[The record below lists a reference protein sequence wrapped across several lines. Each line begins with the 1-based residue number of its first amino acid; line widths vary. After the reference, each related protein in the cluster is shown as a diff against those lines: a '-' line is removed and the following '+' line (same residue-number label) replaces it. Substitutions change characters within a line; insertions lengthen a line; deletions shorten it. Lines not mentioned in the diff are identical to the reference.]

1 MKMKFDFLYKNGT
14 EETFEQVVTE
24 EDQPALIEVLSTIE
38 ISMKE
43 GIDACVTF
51 GKEGLGGHYVR
62 MSEVV
67 RVTTDV
73 IEGDSN

>member
-14 EETFEQVVTE
+14 KETFEQPITE
-24 EDQPALIEVLSTIE
+24 ENHSAVLEVLETIE
-38 ISMKE
+38 TAMREGIEACITFEKE
-43 GIDACVTF
+43 GH
-51 GKEGLGGHYVR
+51 GGHYVR

-73 IEGDSN
+73 IEGDSK

>member
-14 EETFEQVVTE
+14 KETFDQPITE
-24 EDQPALIEVLSTIE
+24 ENHSAVLEVLETIE
-38 ISMKE
+38 TAMREGIGACITFEKE
-43 GIDACVTF
+43 GH
-51 GKEGLGGHYVR
+51 GGHYVR

-73 IEGDSN
+73 IEGESE